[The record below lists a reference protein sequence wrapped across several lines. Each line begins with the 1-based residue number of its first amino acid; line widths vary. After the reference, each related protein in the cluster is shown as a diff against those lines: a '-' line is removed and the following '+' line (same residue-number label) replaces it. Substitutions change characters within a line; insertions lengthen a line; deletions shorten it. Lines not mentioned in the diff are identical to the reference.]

1 MSATKHPF
9 APKEIM
15 AHLDGELSPAQAQ
28 SVSAHLESCA
38 ACQELVTSLRNTSSS
53 LSNWTV
59 AAAPLNARFVGN
71 LSAVL
76 ESAPS
81 RSSRLNFQFF
91 PSQRSRLLM
100 ASAVLALLMIIII
113 GSTGRRYNMTLPAS
127 RLAVAKHIAQR
138 EAEESR
144 LREGDSVQTQLAEKL
159 SDIPRPGLSMPSHK
173 PPSNGPEAIGHGS
186 GNGMGPVSAGSDGIT
201 QGLADNPQ
209 SSFALEGK
217 SFSGQQSRLSSG
229 PMIARTVS
237 LSLIA
242 KDFDSSRASLETIL
256 VRHNGYAA
264 NLSVSTPQDAAR
276 SLQASLRIP
285 APQLAA
291 ALAELKS
298 LGRVELENQ
307 NGEEVTQQHADLVA
321 RLKNSRETER
331 RLQAILTQR
340 TGKISDVLEV
350 EQEIARVRGE
360 IEQME
365 AEQKN
370 LEHRVDFA
378 TIDLKLSEEYKAK
391 LDSATPSISTQIHN
405 AAVNGY
411 RNVADTLLSIVL
423 FFAEYG
429 PVLCFWL
436 LLFSIPALL
445 VWRRWRHATAA
456 I

>member
-1 MSATKHPF
+1 MSTTPHPF
-9 APKEIM
+9 APEEIM
-15 AHLDGELSPAQAQ
+15 AHLDGELSAARAQ
-28 SVSAHLESCA
+28 SVSTHIETCS
-38 ACQELVTSLRNTSSS
+38 ACQELATSLRCTSHS

-59 AAAPLNARFVGN
+59 APAPANTRFAER
-71 LSAVL
+71 LSAAV
-76 ESAPS
+76 AKVPS
-81 RSSRLNFQFF
+81 DSHSLKFQIL
-91 PSQRSRLLM
+91 PSQRWKLLTS
-100 ASAVLALLMIIII
+100 SAVLAVLLIVIVGWRGGQYHTMTVDQARAAVARHAQEQEAVAARLPEEGSVPASKGAIAVNNNGPI
-113 GSTGRRYNMTLPAS
+113 GAPALPAAPLVLS
-127 RLAVAKHIAQR
+127 NGEYEGIAGTAQKSISVDGQLAGDKLQVLKQ
-138 EAEESR
+138 
-144 LREGDSVQTQLAEKL
+144 LREQQRGY
-159 SDIPRPGLSMPSHK
+159 
-173 PPSNGPEAIGHGS
+173 
-186 GNGMGPVSAGSDGIT
+186 
-201 QGLADNPQ
+201 QGWLQ
-209 SSFALEGK
+209 
-217 SFSGQQSRLSSG
+217 SG

-242 KDFDSSRASLETIL
+242 KDFDSARASLDAIL
-256 VRHNGYAA
+256 LRHNGYSA

-285 APQLAA
+285 APQLPV

-321 RLKNSRETER
+321 RLKNSRETEQ
-331 RLQAILTQR
+331 RLQSILAQR
-340 TGKISDVLEV
+340 TGKISDVLAV

-391 LDSATPSISTQIHN
+391 LDSPAPAISTLIHN

-411 RNVADTLLSIVL
+411 RNVADTLLSLIL
-423 FFAEYG
+423 FFAEYV
-429 PVLCFWL
+429 PVLFFWIIFL
-436 LLFSIPALL
+436 CVPAWFL
-445 VWRRWRHATAA
+445 WRRWRHALADA

>member
-1 MSATKHPF
+1 MSTTPHPIV
-9 APKEIM
+9 PQEIM
-15 AHLDGELSPAQAQ
+15 AHLDGELSPARAQ
-28 SVSAHLESCA
+28 SVSAHIESCA
-38 ACQELVTSLRNTSSS
+38 ACQELVTSLRNSSQS
-53 LSNWTV
+53 LSIWTV
-59 AAAPLNARFVGN
+59 APAPVNAKFADQ
-71 LSAVL
+71 LSADVVN
-76 ESAPS
+76 A
-81 RSSRLNFQFF
+81 SSKLRDSSGRTN
-91 PSQRSRLLM
+91 RLLPIQPWKLLTS
-100 ASAVLALLMIIII
+100 SAVLAVLLIMMIA
-113 GSTGRRYNMTLPAS
+113 TRTARYDMSAPKAA
-127 RLAVAKHIAQR
+127 LAVAQSADDRESTASNLHAELAQVIVNH
-138 EAEESR
+138 E
-144 LREGDSVQTQLAEKL
+144 LTGDK
-159 SDIPRPGLSMPSHK
+159 
-173 PPSNGPEAIGHGS
+173 
-186 GNGMGPVSAGSDGIT
+186 
-201 QGLADNPQ
+201 GLAKASDRFTRTDASKQPSQEAMREFNKLQMYAKVQRSTDPQ
-209 SSFALEGK
+209 I
-217 SFSGQQSRLSSG
+217 SG
-229 PMIARTVS
+229 PLIARTVS

-242 KDFDSSRASLETIL
+242 KDFDSSRASLDAIL
-256 VRHNGYAA
+256 ARHNGYSA

-285 APQLAA
+285 APQLAT

-321 RLKNSRETER
+321 RLKNSRETEQ

-391 LDSATPSISTQIHN
+391 LDSPAPAISTQIHN

-411 RNVADTLLSIVL
+411 RNVADTLLSIIL

-436 LLFSIPALL
+436 LLFSIPAWL
-445 VWRRWRHATAA
+445 VWRRWRHAAAA